1 MKVTLYTIGCPS
13 CQILQEKLD
22 NKNIQYETVT
32 DTNVMQKKG
41 FDSMPVLEVD
51 NETMEYYDAV
61 QWVNKQDNN
70 EMNGGN

>member
-32 DTNVMQKKG
+32 DTNVMQEKG

>member
-13 CQILQEKLD
+13 CQILKEKLD

-32 DTNVMQKKG
+32 DTNVMQEKG